1 MDMLRIIMS
10 IHYSNG
16 RIIMKKRIYEGP
28 EISVVYLPDEDVL
41 TLSTPDHVFS
51 ETDTEDSTVGLPTVE
66 LFSKV
71 TG

>member
-1 MDMLRIIMS
+1 
-10 IHYSNG
+10 
-16 RIIMKKRIYEGP
+16 MKKRIYEGP
-28 EISVVYLPDEDVL
+28 EISVVYLPYEDVL